1 LIEMLYQGSVSNY
14 SIQIHS
20 STWTGPFGYTRIV
33 VLAPIALSG
42 GGSGLAFLDFVPAGR
57 PVPDRSKRGGTTDPI
72 VWDLFLPMD
81 DYAAIVDLVRNE
93 KPINFYFDDATPD
106 GWAVT
111 TGSELVG
118 QDQGK

>member
-1 LIEMLYQGSVSNY
+1 MLYQGSVSNY

-93 KPINFYFDDATPD
+93 KRINFYFDDATPD